1 MTGNGKPYILEKALG
16 QITELLCFNWLDQP
30 PVWLLGGSCG
40 LMLHGVKLNSVPRD
54 IDLYGDLEDAQI
66 LHDALKDYAV
76 DKGPEED
83 YSGGCF
89 SLRSRYLI
97 GKTQVELVCG
107 FEIGCGSQRYRVDVH
122 KLQQYAPLNDHTGV
136 GLLRLMPLAHELIF
150 NLLRGRTDRSSMI
163 AACMKAELPVHLQL
177 LQRLCEDNRLDNNLY
192 GQLNRL
198 LDVSSANREQEGS
211 CT

>member
-16 QITELLCFNWLDQP
+16 QISELLCFSWLDQP

-40 LMLHGVKLNSVPRD
+40 LMLHGVKLNAVPRD
-54 IDLYGDLEDAQI
+54 IDLYGDLEDAPI

-76 DKGPEED
+76 DKGPEAD

-97 GKTQVELVCG
+97 GNTQVELVCG
-107 FEIGCGSQRYRVDVH
+107 FEIGRCSQRYRVDVH
-122 KLQQYAPLNDHTGV
+122 KLHQYAPVNDYTGI

-150 NLLRGRTDRSSMI
+150 NLLRGRTDRSRLI
-163 AACMKAELPVHLQL
+163 AASMKAELPGHLQL
-177 LQRLCEDNRLDNNLY
+177 LQRLCEDNRLDDTLHC
-192 GQLNRL
+192 QLNGL
-198 LDVSSANREQEGS
+198 LDVSSALQN
-211 CT
+211 